1 MYLLVH
7 NWETTIMQA
16 IQIESFGNPAEVM
29 KVVDI
34 PDVGAPGEGEVVIAL
49 EASPINMSDLLM
61 ISGRYGYRP
70 KLPSV
75 MGTEGVGRVIAVGGG
90 VKHLK
95 QGDRTLVPFPAPA
108 WAERIKA
115 DASRLR
121 PLPGGDVN
129 QLAMLGINPPTAY
142 LMLTGFVTL
151 PSGSWVIQNSANSG
165 VGRALIPIAK
175 SLGLKTVNVVRREDV
190 VAEIKALGGDVV
202 LVDGLDLDKRVAAE
216 TGKAPVALAVDGVG
230 DTATT
235 NLLGCLAEQG
245 VHVFY
250 SMISGKPSVVP
261 ATHLIFRNISMRGF
275 WLVNWFN
282 TATPDEITRMYDRLT
297 PLVASGA
304 ISAPIAGTYRFSEI
318 AEAVAVASKNR
329 GKVLFTV
336 G

>member
-1 MYLLVH
+1 
-7 NWETTIMQA
+7 MQA
-16 IQIESFGNPAEVM
+16 IQIEAFGNPAEVL
-29 KVVDI
+29 KVVEI

-49 EASPINMSDLLM
+49 EASPINMSDLMM

-75 MGTEGVGRVIAVGGG
+75 MGSEGVGRVIAVGGG

-95 QGDRTLVPFPAPA
+95 AGDRTLVPYPAPA
-108 WAERIKA
+108 WAERVKA
-115 DASRLR
+115 DANRLR

-129 QLAMLGINPPTAY
+129 QFAMLGINPPTAY
-142 LMLTGFVTL
+142 LMLTDFVAL

-175 SLGLKTVNVVRREDV
+175 SLGLKTVNVVRRDDV
-190 VAEIKALGGDVV
+190 VAEIKEIGGDIV
-202 LVDGLDLDKRVAAE
+202 LVDGPDLAKRVAAE
-216 TGKAPVALAVDGVG
+216 TGKAPIALAADGVG
-230 DTATT
+230 DISTT
-235 NLLGCLAEQG
+235 NLLGCLAEKG

-250 SMISGKPSVVP
+250 STISGKPSVVP
-261 ATHLIFRNISMRGF
+261 ATHLIFHDISMRGF
-275 WLVNWFN
+275 WLANWFRD
-282 TATPDEITRMYDRLT
+282 AEPDQITEMYDRLT

-304 ISAPIAGTYRFSEI
+304 ISAPIAGTYRFAEI

-329 GKVLFTV
+329 GKVLLTV

>member
-1 MYLLVH
+1 MK
-7 NWETTIMQA
+7 A
-16 IQIESFGNPAEVM
+16 IQIEAFGNPAEVL
-29 KVVDI
+29 KLVDI
-34 PDVGAPGEGEVVIAL
+34 PDVGAPSEGEVVIAL

-95 QGDRTLVPFPAPA
+95 QGDRTLVPYPTPA
-108 WAERIKA
+108 WAERVKA
-115 DASRLR
+115 NASQLR
-121 PLPGGDVN
+121 PLPGGDVH

-142 LMLTGFVTL
+142 LMLTDFVSL

-165 VGRALIPIAK
+165 VGRALIAIAK
-175 SLGLKTVNVVRREDV
+175 SLGLKTVNVVRRDDV
-190 VAEIKALGGDVV
+190 VAEVKAIGGDVV
-202 LVDGLDLDKRVAAE
+202 LVDGPDLAKRVASE
-216 TGKAPVALAVDGVG
+216 TSKAPIALAVDGVG
-230 DTATT
+230 DTSTT
-235 NLLGCLAEQG
+235 NLLGCLAEKA

-250 SMISGKPSVVP
+250 STISGKPSIVP
-261 ATHLIFRNISMRGF
+261 ATHFIFRDISMRGF
-275 WLVNWFN
+275 WLANWFKD
-282 TATPDEITRMYDRLT
+282 AKPHQITEMYDRLT

-304 ISAPIAGTYRFSEI
+304 ISAPIAGTYSFAEI

-329 GKVLFTV
+329 GKALFTV

>member
-1 MYLLVH
+1 
-7 NWETTIMQA
+7 MQA
-16 IQIESFGNPAEVM
+16 IQIETFGNPAEVM
-29 KVVDI
+29 KLVDI

-95 QGDRTLVPFPAPA
+95 QGDRTLVPYPAPA

-121 PLPGGDVN
+121 PLPSGDVN

-142 LMLTGFVTL
+142 LVLTDFVIL
-151 PSGSWVIQNSANSG
+151 PSGSWVIQNSANSA

-190 VAEIKALGGDVV
+190 VAELKAIGGDVV
-202 LVDGLDLDKRVAAE
+202 LVDGPDLGKRVAAE
-216 TGKAPVALAVDGVG
+216 TGKAPIALAVDGVG
-230 DTATT
+230 DTSTA
-235 NLLGCLAEQG
+235 NLLGCLTEKG

-250 SMISGKPSVVP
+250 STISGKPSVVP
-261 ATHLIFRNISMRGF
+261 AAQLIFRDI
-275 WLVNWFN
+275 
-282 TATPDEITRMYDRLT
+282 
-297 PLVASGA
+297 
-304 ISAPIAGTYRFSEI
+304 
-318 AEAVAVASKNR
+318 
-329 GKVLFTV
+329 
-336 G
+336 

>member
-1 MYLLVH
+1 
-7 NWETTIMQA
+7 
-16 IQIESFGNPAEVM
+16 
-29 KVVDI
+29 
-34 PDVGAPGEGEVVIAL
+34 
-49 EASPINMSDLLM
+49 M

-75 MGTEGVGRVIAVGGG
+75 MGTEGVGSVIAVGSG

-95 QGDRTLVPFPAPA
+95 QGDRALVPYPAPA
-108 WAERIKA
+108 WAERIKV
-115 DASRLR
+115 DAGRLR

-142 LMLTGFVTL
+142 LMLTDFVTL

-175 SLGLKTVNVVRREDV
+175 SLGLKTVNIVRREE
-190 VAEIKALGGDVV
+190 VATELKAIGGDVV
-202 LVDGLDLDKRVAAE
+202 LVDGPDLGKRVAAE
-216 TGKAPVALAVDGVG
+216 TGNAPIALAVDGVG

-235 NLLGCLAEQG
+235 NLLGCLAEKG
-245 VHVFY
+245 VHIFY
-250 SMISGKPSVVP
+250 STISGKPSVVP
-261 ATHLIFRNISMRGF
+261 ATHLIFRDISIRGF
-275 WLVNWFN
+275 WLANWFN
-282 TATPDEITRMYDRLT
+282 RVTPDQITRMYDRLT

-304 ISAPIAGTYRFSEI
+304 ISAPIVGIYGFSQI

-329 GKVLFTV
+329 GKVLLKV

>member
-1 MYLLVH
+1 
-7 NWETTIMQA
+7 MQA
-16 IQIESFGNPAEVM
+16 IQIEAFGNPAEVL
-29 KVVDI
+29 KVVEI
-34 PDVGAPGEGEVVIAL
+34 PDVGAPGESEVVIAL

-95 QGDRTLVPFPAPA
+95 AGDRTLVPYPAPA
-108 WAERIKA
+108 WAERIKV

-142 LMLTGFVTL
+142 LMLTGYVSL
-151 PSGSWVIQNSANSG
+151 PRGSWVIQNSANSG
-165 VGRALIPIAK
+165 VGRALIAIAK
-175 SLGLKTVNVVRREDV
+175 SLGLKTVNVVRRDDV
-190 VAEIKALGGDVV
+190 VAEIKSIGGDVV
-202 LVDGLDLDKRVAAE
+202 LVDGPDLAKRVAAE
-216 TGKAPVALAVDGVG
+216 TDKAPIALAVDGVG
-230 DTATT
+230 DTSTT
-235 NLLGCLAEQG
+235 NLLGCLAVKG

-250 SMISGKPSVVP
+250 STMSGKPSVVP
-261 ATHLIFRNISMRGF
+261 ATQLIFRDISMRGF
-275 WLVNWFN
+275 WLANWFRD
-282 TATPDEITRMYDRLT
+282 AKPDQITEMYDRLT

-304 ISAPIAGTYRFSEI
+304 ISAPIAGTYRFAEI
-318 AEAVAVASKNR
+318 AEAVAEASKNR
-329 GKVLFTV
+329 GKVLLTV

>member
-1 MYLLVH
+1 
-7 NWETTIMQA
+7 MQA
-16 IQIESFGNPAEVM
+16 IQIEAFGNPAEVM
-29 KVVDI
+29 KLVDI

-75 MGTEGVGRVIAVGGG
+75 MGTEGVGRVIAVGSGI
-90 VKHLK
+90 KHLR
-95 QGDRTLVPFPAPA
+95 QGDRTLVPYPAPA

-121 PLPGGDVN
+121 PLPSGDVN

-142 LMLTGFVTL
+142 LMLTDFVTL

-190 VAEIKALGGDVV
+190 VAE
-202 LVDGLDLDKRVAAE
+202 
-216 TGKAPVALAVDGVG
+216 
-230 DTATT
+230 
-235 NLLGCLAEQG
+235 LGCLADKG

-261 ATHLIFRNISMRGF
+261 AAQLIFRDISMRGF
-275 WLVNWFN
+275 WLANWFN
-282 TATPDEITRMYDRLT
+282 SATPDQITRMYDRLT

-304 ISAPIAGTYRFSEI
+304 ISTPIAGTYSFAEL

-329 GKVLFTV
+329 GKVLFKA

>member
-1 MYLLVH
+1 
-7 NWETTIMQA
+7 MQA
-16 IQIESFGNPAEVM
+16 IQIEAFGNPAEVL
-29 KVVDI
+29 KVVEI
-34 PDVGAPGEGEVVIAL
+34 PDVGAPAEGEVVIAL

-95 QGDRTLVPFPAPA
+95 QGDRTLVPYPAPA

-121 PLPGGDVN
+121 PLQNGDVH
-129 QLAMLGINPPTAY
+129 QLAMLGITPPTAY
-142 LMLTGFVTL
+142 LLLTDFVTL
-151 PSGSWVIQNSANSG
+151 PQGSWVIQNSANSG

-175 SLGLKTVNVVRREDV
+175 SLGLKTINVVRRDDV
-190 VAEIKALGGDVV
+190 VAELKALGGDVV
-202 LVDGLDLDKRVAAE
+202 LVDGSDLAERVAAE
-216 TGKAPVALAVDGVG
+216 TGKVPIALAVDGVG
-230 DTATT
+230 DTSTA
-235 NLLGCLAEQG
+235 NLLGCLAEKG

-250 SMISGKPSVVP
+250 SMISGKPPVVP
-261 ATHLIFRNISMRGF
+261 PRQLIYHDISMRGF
-275 WLVNWFN
+275 WLANWFDR
-282 TATPDEITRMYDRLT
+282 AKPEEITAMYDQVT

-304 ISAPIAGTYRFSEI
+304 ISAPIAGTYRFADV

-329 GKVLFTV
+329 GKALFTV

>member
-1 MYLLVH
+1 
-7 NWETTIMQA
+7 MQT
-16 IQIESFGNPAEVM
+16 IQIEAFGNPAEVL

-34 PDVGAPGEGEVVIAL
+34 PDVGAPAEHEVVIAL

-70 KLPSV
+70 NLPSV
-75 MGTEGVGRVIAVGGG
+75 MGTEGVGRIIAVGSG

-95 QGDRTLVPFPAPA
+95 QGDRTLIPYPAPA

-121 PLPGGDVN
+121 ALPSGDVN

-142 LMLTGFVTL
+142 LMLTDFVTL

-175 SLGLKTVNVVRREDV
+175 SLGLKTVNVVRRDDV
-190 VAEIKALGGDVV
+190 VADIKAIGGDVV
-202 LVDGLDLDKRVAAE
+202 LVDGPDLAKRVAAE
-216 TGKAPVALAVDGVG
+216 TGEAPIALAVDGVA
-230 DTATT
+230 DTSTM
-235 NLLGCLAEQG
+235 NLLGCLAEKG
-245 VHVFY
+245 VLVFY
-250 SMISGKPSVVP
+250 SSVSGKPFVGP
-261 ATHLIFRNISMRGF
+261 APHLIFRDISMRGF
-275 WLVNWFN
+275 WLANWFN
-282 TATPDEITRMYDRLT
+282 SAKPDQITQMYDRLT

-304 ISAPIAGTYRFSEI
+304 ISAPIAGTYRFADI

-329 GKVLFTV
+329 GKALFTV

>member
-1 MYLLVH
+1 MYCTVH
-7 NWETTIMQA
+7 NRELTNMQA
-16 IQIESFGNPAEVM
+16 IQIEAFGNPAEVL
-29 KVVDI
+29 KVVEI
-34 PDVGAPGEGEVVIAL
+34 PDVGAPAEGEVVIAL

-95 QGDRTLVPFPAPA
+95 AGDRTLVPYPAPA

-142 LMLTGFVTL
+142 LMLTGYVSL

-175 SLGLKTVNVVRREDV
+175 SLGLKTVNIVRRDDV
-190 VAEIKALGGDVV
+190 VAELKAIGGDVV
-202 LVDGLDLDKRVAAE
+202 LVDGPDLANRVAAE

-230 DTATT
+230 DTSTT
-235 NLLGCLAEQG
+235 NLLGCLAEKG

-250 SMISGKPSVVP
+250 SAISSKPSVVP
-261 ATHLIFRNISMRGF
+261 ATQLIYRDISMRGF
-275 WLVNWFN
+275 WLPNWFKN
-282 TATPDEITRMYDRLT
+282 AEPDQIAEMYDRLA

-304 ISAPIAGTYRFSEI
+304 ISAPIAGTYRFAEI

-329 GKVLFTV
+329 GKVLLTI